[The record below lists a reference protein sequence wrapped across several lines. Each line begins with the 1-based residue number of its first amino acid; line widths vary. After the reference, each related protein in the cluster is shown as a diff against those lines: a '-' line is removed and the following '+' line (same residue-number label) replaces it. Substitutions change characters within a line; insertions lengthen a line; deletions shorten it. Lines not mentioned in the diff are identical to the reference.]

1 MHRLRDR
8 HREVAF
14 SRVPR
19 RVVMSLVEERGR
31 ITARVPLAVQ
41 EKLQEA
47 ADLVGAT
54 VNQFVV
60 QSALE
65 KAEQIIDRETIIG
78 LTRKDAAMLIELLEN
93 PPKPNAA
100 LTRALEQY
108 KGKIKDGSLRST
120 ASSDT

>member
-1 MHRLRDR
+1 
-8 HREVAF
+8 
-14 SRVPR
+14 
-19 RVVMSLVEERGR
+19 MSHVEERGR

-65 KAEQIIDRETIIG
+65 KAEQIIDREKMIA
-78 LTRKDAAMLIELLEN
+78 LTQMDAAMLIELLEN
-93 PPKPNAA
+93 PPKPNEA
-100 LTRALEQY
+100 LARALDRY
-108 KGKIKDGSLRST
+108 KSRVENGSFRSN
-120 ASSDT
+120 AGPSP

>member
-1 MHRLRDR
+1 MTS
-8 HREVAF
+8 VA
-14 SRVPR
+14 
-19 RVVMSLVEERGR
+19 EERGR

-65 KAEQIIDRETIIG
+65 KAEQIIDRETMIG
-78 LTRKDAAMLIELLEN
+78 LTRRDAAMLIDLLEN

-100 LTRALEQY
+100 LKRALERY
-108 KGKIKDGSLRST
+108 KGKIENGKLRST
-120 ASSDT
+120 AGQDA

>member
-1 MHRLRDR
+1 
-8 HREVAF
+8 
-14 SRVPR
+14 
-19 RVVMSLVEERGR
+19 MSLVEERGR

-65 KAEQIIDRETIIG
+65 KAEQIIDRETMIG
-78 LTRKDAAMLIELLEN
+78 VTRRDAAMLIELLEN
-93 PPKPNAA
+93 PPKPNPA
-100 LTRALEQY
+100 LKRALERY
-108 KGKIKDGSLRST
+108 KGRIKNGSLRST
-120 ASSDT
+120 AGSDS